1 MKVKEARKR
10 MDNMKQL
17 YDNAIK
23 IQNCCLNN
31 KAADGAITDLE
42 EKSGINT
49 SLRTFATCVATFAAN
64 ERKRISDIIDN
75 ADVKID

>member
-1 MKVKEARKR
+1 MKVKEAREK
-10 MDNMKQL
+10 MDSLKQL

-23 IQNCCLNN
+23 IQNYCLNN
-31 KAADGAITDLE
+31 KASEGAVDDLE

-49 SLRTFATCVATFAAN
+49 SLRTFATCVATLVQDELN
-64 ERKRISDIIDN
+64 RISGIIDN

>member
-1 MKVKEARKR
+1 MKVKEARER
-10 MDNMKQL
+10 MERLKQL

-31 KAADGAITDLE
+31 KASDGTITDLE

-49 SLRTFATCVATFAAN
+49 SLRTFATCVGALAEN

>member
-49 SLRTFATCVATFAAN
+49 SLRTFATCVAAFAAN

>member
-1 MKVKEARKR
+1 MKVREVRER
-10 MDNMKQL
+10 MDSLKQL
-17 YDNAIK
+17 YDNAVK

-31 KAADGAITDLE
+31 KSASATVTDLE

-49 SLRTFATCVATFAAN
+49 PLRKFATCVATLVAD

-75 ADVKID
+75 VDVKID